1 MKFGVNAF
9 LWTAQFGEE
18 HLPLMERVKSWGYD
32 GIELFIADPAAFPA
46 QTIYQGLVRNGLG
59 LTVVTVAGPETNP
72 ISADA
77 AVRAK
82 AVTHF
87 EDCIK
92 RVADAGGE
100 MLCGPVYAPLGVFT
114 GTRRTEEE
122 WKRGVEFFQKLGPAL
137 ETNRVTLAVEPLNRF
152 ETYFLNTAA
161 DAVRLCMEVDHSRV
175 GILFDTFHANIEE
188 KSVPDAYRRI
198 GPFLKHVH
206 TCENDR
212 GTPGTG
218 HVDWTGV
225 FQALDD
231 IDYDGWL
238 TIESF
243 GAAIVEIAAAARI
256 WRDLEKDGDTLAI
269 EGLKF
274 LKSNFG

>member
-9 LWTAQFGEE
+9 LWTAQFSEV
-18 HLPLMERVKSWGYD
+18 HLPVMERVKSWGYD
-32 GIELFIADPAAFPA
+32 GIELFVADPAAFPV
-46 QTIYQGLVRNGLG
+46 QTVYQGLMRNGLG

-72 ISADA
+72 ISPDA
-77 AVRAK
+77 SVRAR
-82 AVTHF
+82 ALRHF

-92 RVADAGGE
+92 VVADSGGE

-114 GTRRTEEE
+114 GTRRTTDE
-122 WKRGVEFFQKLGPAL
+122 WKRGVEFFQKLGPTL
-137 ETNRVTLAVEPLNRF
+137 LSNRVTLAIEPLNRF

-161 DAVRLCMEVDHSRV
+161 DAVKLCVEVDHPRV

-188 KSVPDAYRRI
+188 KSVPDAYRML

-225 FQALDD
+225 FQALAD
-231 IDYDGWL
+231 IEYDGWL

-274 LKSNFG
+274 LKSNFT